1 MKRLVF
7 LLPLLLTT
15 SAFAQSAPATPAA
28 AAPAAAAPATVNF
41 TDVADMPGLTDP
53 SQKNTFTVGISDAQ
67 IDMHLTITCSA
78 GGSSLLV
85 FHKDKVCGLAG
96 NGSVINPTNK
106 QAYPR
111 TQYQGGYDVT
121 AAGSAEG
128 SEMSANYLQLGSA
141 PAGSTPFGGRL
152 KLKAQLSASG
162 MDAVEQSV
170 YDKLQLGSAAAN
182 GTIDKRLD
190 SVGFDGFFVPGAGW
204 PDDKGCTWDGKMVFA
219 YQTNSWF
226 IELMGDCGGQKY
238 DLKGNMPWTEVKGQ
252 SNQMNYTLN
261 LALPTTAS
269 VGDAALFNTVDMFAQ
284 VPGVQA
290 TILQKNSDI
299 VTVKVD
305 NQDTDTPAHVEASGT
320 ITGTGVPLP
329 VVRSL
334 AVILG
339 LLSDNLFGA

>member
-1 MKRLVF
+1 MKRVVF
-7 LLPLLLTT
+7 LVPLLLTT

-28 AAPAAAAPATVNF
+28 AAPATVNF

-53 SQKNTFTVGISDAQ
+53 GQKNTFKVGISDSQ
-67 IDMHLTITCSA
+67 IDLSVTMTCSA

-85 FHKDKVCGLAG
+85 FHKDKVCGLTGA
-96 NGSVINPTNK
+96 GSVINPGNK
-106 QAYPR
+106 QLYPR

-121 AAGSAEG
+121 STGSADGEQ
-128 SEMSANYLQLGSA
+128 MSVNYLQLGSA
-141 PAGSTPFGGRL
+141 PAGATPFGGRL

-162 MDAVEQSV
+162 MDAVEQAV

-204 PDDKGCTWDGKMVFA
+204 PEDQGCTWDGKMVFA

-226 IELMGDCGGQKY
+226 IDLSGNCGGQKY
-238 DLKGNMPWTEVKGQ
+238 DLKGNMPWTPVKGA

-290 TILQKNSDI
+290 TILQKNSDM

-305 NQDTDTPAHVEASGT
+305 NEDTETPAHVEASGT

-334 AVILG
+334 AVVLG